1 MKVITEE
8 ENKPHT
14 LYQRGD
20 VFQLS
25 KDGEIMNTLIISQDI
40 KGKYY
45 FVSLDDKARAGSMY
59 GWGNGD
65 PADSTSE
72 LLHQILIDEDYKLE
86 FVQDATLT
94 VRQKRTVENNYD

>member
-8 ENKPHT
+8 ENKPQT
-14 LYQRGD
+14 LYKRGD
-20 VFQLS
+20 VFQLI
-25 KDGEIMNTLIISQDI
+25 KDGEIMDTLIISQDT
-40 KGKYY
+40 KHKYY
-45 FVSLDDKARAGSMY
+45 FVSLDDKAGAGSMY

-72 LLHQILIDEDYKLE
+72 LLHQILIDEDEKLE

>member
-8 ENKPHT
+8 ENKPQRI
-14 LYQRGD
+14 YKRGD
-20 VFQLS
+20 VFQLI
-25 KDGEIMNTLIISQDI
+25 KDGEIMDTLIISQDAEA
-40 KGKYY
+40 KYY
-45 FVSLDDKARAGSMY
+45 FVSLDDKAQVGSMY

-72 LLHQILIDEDYKLE
+72 LLHQILIDEDEKLE

-94 VRQKRTVENNYD
+94 VRQKRTVEKNYD

>member
-8 ENKPHT
+8 ENKPQT
-14 LYQRGD
+14 LYKRGD
-20 VFQLS
+20 VFQLI
-25 KDGEIMNTLIISQDI
+25 KDGEIMDTLIISQDTEH
-40 KGKYY
+40 KYY

-94 VRQKRTVENNYD
+94 VRKKKTVENNYD

>member
-20 VFQLS
+20 VFQLI
-25 KDGEIMNTLIISQDI
+25 KDGEIMDTLIIGQDAE
-40 KGKYY
+40 GKYY

-59 GWGNGD
+59 DWGNGD

-94 VRQKRTVENNYD
+94 VRQKRTVEKNYD

>member
-8 ENKPHT
+8 ENKPQT
-14 LYQRGD
+14 FYKRGD
-20 VFQLS
+20 VFQLI
-25 KDGEIMNTLIISQDI
+25 KGGEIMDTLIISQD
-40 KGKYY
+40 KEHQYY

-65 PADSTSE
+65 PAYSTSE

>member
-20 VFQLS
+20 VFQLI
-25 KDGEIMNTLIISQDI
+25 KDGEIMDTLMISQDAEA
-40 KGKYY
+40 KYY
-45 FVSLDDKARAGSMY
+45 FVSLDDKAQAGSMY

-72 LLHQILIDEDYKLE
+72 LLHQILIDEDEKLE
-86 FVQDATLT
+86 FVKDATLT
-94 VRQKRTVENNYD
+94 VRQKIAVENDYD